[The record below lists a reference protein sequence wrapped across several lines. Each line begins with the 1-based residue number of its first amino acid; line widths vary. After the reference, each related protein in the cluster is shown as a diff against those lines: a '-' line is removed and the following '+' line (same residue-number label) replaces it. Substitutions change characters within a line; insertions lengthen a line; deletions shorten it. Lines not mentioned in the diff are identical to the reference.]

1 QVDPPL
7 GQVLQQRV
15 LLGDAYR
22 VVGGDQG
29 GGGGED
35 QPAGARRDVRQHGG
49 GRGREER
56 RVVVLADGEYVQA
69 HLLRLARDGDD
80 RVDPLR
86 FARGVPR
93 DRIPGDVAHRKDAE
107 LHALSLSRPA
117 GSVRRDTAI
126 TCVCMY
132 PTRLGAAL
140 FRAWRIASPA
150 AARYRGS
157 MTCGISSSSVIAAPP
172 IPRLRSGVHL
182 PARRPE

>member
-1 QVDPPL
+1 
-7 GQVLQQRV
+7 
-15 LLGDAYR
+15 
-22 VVGGDQG
+22 G
-29 GGGGED
+29 GGVRTEGVND
-35 QPAGARRDVRQHGG
+35 QSHRLLHAGAV
-49 GRGREER
+49 
-56 RVVVLADGEYVQA
+56 
-69 HLLRLARDGDD
+69 DD
-80 RVDPLR
+80 LFDPLR

-132 PTRLGAAL
+132 PTRPGAAL